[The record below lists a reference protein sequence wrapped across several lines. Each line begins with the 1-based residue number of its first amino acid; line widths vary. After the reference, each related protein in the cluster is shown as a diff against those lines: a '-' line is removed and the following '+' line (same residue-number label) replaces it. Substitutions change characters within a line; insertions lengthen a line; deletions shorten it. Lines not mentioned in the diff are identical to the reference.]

1 MSNKKVQK
9 IVVYVMIATM
19 ILSTVVIG
27 ISTLF

>member
-9 IVVYVMIATM
+9 VIVYVMIATM
-19 ILSTVVIG
+19 VISTVVIG